1 MIKELKYLIY
11 LISIFIFIFFAGR
24 YYFSDANKKNSYRS
38 ANIINN
44 KIENFVKKLPVLKN
58 DTENIIEYIE
68 NNSLQNKKKYYFWDL
83 LIDNEK

>member
-11 LISIFIFIFFAGR
+11 LISIFIFIFFTGK
-24 YYFSDANKKNSYRS
+24 YYFSDSNKKNSYRS